1 MHGRDAIGTVSAD
14 AKKLGRVARE
24 SRIDGNGF
32 VTAYAAADEDMRL
45 VMNA

>member
-1 MHGRDAIGTVSAD
+1 MATVSAD
-14 AKKLGRVARE
+14 AKKLGRAARE

-32 VTAYAAADEDMRL
+32 VTAYAAADEDVRR